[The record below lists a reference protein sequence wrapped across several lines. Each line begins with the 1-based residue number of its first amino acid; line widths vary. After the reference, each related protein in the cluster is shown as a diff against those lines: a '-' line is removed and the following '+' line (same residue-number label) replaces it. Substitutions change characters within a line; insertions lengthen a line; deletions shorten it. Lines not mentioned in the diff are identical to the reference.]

1 MPGTRSAESRQ
12 PPKSLY
18 LRDAETPI
26 GLRATLASGHLII
39 YSKHQLI
46 KKKKNYS
53 SAPTSLHRQYIVDS
67 LK

>member
-46 KKKKNYS
+46 KKKIIPLLLRPCTDNI
-53 SAPTSLHRQYIVDS
+53 LWIH
-67 LK
+67 